1 MDIKTIKNALSE
13 VLSSDETKELL
24 REKVEKIADKKAKL
38 LFDQEKENQKK
49 VTENEIKKIKNI
61 ISKYVNE
68 TVNEFLSEHKK
79 DFEAIKNKSK
89 VNCILE
95 SLTATLKLAGI
106 NAESIVN
113 GTKYKLNEDTEILK
127 ERIETLKSQLQE
139 EQMRVKKIKMS
150 VKSEINEMENSF
162 NNKISELKSHH
173 NEELNTLNENL
184 SSKSID
190 EIQRLNSEL
199 EQSKSLNEDLND
211 KIAILENKIQKL
223 IAENSKMLQM
233 GIISEFTKDM
243 SLTESQKFENCAK
256 NIPFSNDK
264 TYVKHLETL
273 KESIK
278 GADSLIEE
286 EIVNNS
292 DDIPEAMKRFI

>member
-79 DFEAIKNKSK
+79 DFETIKNKSK

-211 KIAILENKIQKL
+211 KVAILENKIQKL

>member
-79 DFEAIKNKSK
+79 DFETIKNKSK

-113 GTKYKLNEDTEILK
+113 GTKYKLNEDAEILK

-211 KIAILENKIQKL
+211 KVAILENKIQKL

-264 TYVKHLETL
+264 SYVKHLETL

-286 EIVNNS
+286 EVVNNS

>member
-1 MDIKTIKNALSE
+1 M
-13 VLSSDETKELL
+13 
-24 REKVEKIADKKAKL
+24 
-38 LFDQEKENQKK
+38 
-49 VTENEIKKIKNI
+49 
-61 ISKYVNE
+61 
-68 TVNEFLSEHKK
+68 
-79 DFEAIKNKSK
+79 
-89 VNCILE
+89 
-95 SLTATLKLAGI
+95 
-106 NAESIVN
+106 
-113 GTKYKLNEDTEILK
+113 
-127 ERIETLKSQLQE
+127 
-139 EQMRVKKIKMS
+139 
-150 VKSEINEMENSF
+150 
-162 NNKISELKSHH
+162 
-173 NEELNTLNENL
+173 
-184 SSKSID
+184 
-190 EIQRLNSEL
+190 
-199 EQSKSLNEDLND
+199 NEDLND

>member
-79 DFEAIKNKSK
+79 DFETIKNKSK

-211 KIAILENKIQKL
+211 KVAILENKIQKL

-264 TYVKHLETL
+264 SYVKHLETL

-286 EIVNNS
+286 EVVNNS

>member
-211 KIAILENKIQKL
+211 KVAILENKIQKL